1 MTSMLTR
8 RGLIVGS
15 GALAAGAAPLAAAAA
30 AVTPLSPGLLRFD
43 VLRNDSLIGQHVISL
58 TRNGAVLLAAINV
71 RFVVTFGPVTLYR
84 YSHTV
89 REEWRD
95 GIFERMES
103 NTNDDGT
110 SHNVRAERT
119 VEGVVVRTGSGK
131 RTVMPM
137 ATIPLTHWN
146 YLCMSTPLFNPQ
158 TGEQVRPQVLARGE
172 ESVSLA
178 DGRAIRARR
187 YSLSGDVALDD
198 WYDRTHTW
206 VALRSTG
213 SDGSTISYRRAA

>member
-1 MTSMLTR
+1 MTTMLTR

-15 GALAAGAAPLAAAAA
+15 GALAAGLTPLGDAAAN
-30 AVTPLSPGLLRFD
+30 VTPPLPGLLRFD
-43 VLRNDSLIGQHVISL
+43 VLRNDSLIGQHAVTL
-58 TRNGAVLLAAINV
+58 TRNGAVLLAAIDV
-71 RFVVTFGPVTLYR
+71 RIAVTLGPITLYR
-84 YSHTV
+84 YTHTV

-110 SHNVRAERT
+110 RHDVQAERT
-119 VEGVVVRTGSGK
+119 AEGVVVRTGGGK
-131 RTVMPM
+131 RTVMPV

-146 YLCMSTPLFNPQ
+146 YMCMSAPLFNPQ
-158 TGEQVRPQVLARGE
+158 TGEQVRPQVQARGE
-172 ESVSLA
+172 EAVSFA
-178 DGRAIRARR
+178 DGRAIPARR

-198 WYDRTHTW
+198 WYDRTHSW
-206 VALRSTG
+206 VALRSIG

>member
-1 MTSMLTR
+1 MKSMLTR
-8 RGLIVGS
+8 RRMIVGS
-15 GALAAGAAPLAAAAA
+15 GALAARAAQLAAASE
-30 AVTPLSPGLLRFD
+30 AVTLLSPGLLRFD
-43 VLRNDSLIGQHVISL
+43 VLRNDSLIGQHVITL
-58 TRNGAVLLAAINV
+58 TRNGAVFLAEINV
-71 RFVVTFGPVTLYR
+71 RFVVTLGPITLYR
-84 YSHTV
+84 YTHAV

-110 SHNVRAERT
+110 NHSVRADRT
-119 VEGVVVRTGSGK
+119 AEGVVVHTGSGK

-137 ATIPLTHWN
+137 ATIPMTHWN
-146 YLCMSTPLFNPQ
+146 YVCMSAPLFNPQ

-187 YSLSGDVALDD
+187 YSLSGDVTLDD
-198 WYDRTHTW
+198 WYDGAHTW

-213 SDGSTISYRRAA
+213 SDGSTISYRRAS

>member
-1 MTSMLTR
+1 MKSMLTR

-15 GALAAGAAPLAAAAA
+15 GALATGATQLVAAAAA
-30 AVTPLSPGLLRFD
+30 APPLSPGLLRFD
-43 VLRNDSLIGQHVISL
+43 VLRNDSLIGQHVITL

-71 RFVVTFGPVTLYR
+71 RFVVTLGPITLYR
-84 YSHTV
+84 YTHTV

-110 SHNVRAERT
+110 SHSVRADRT
-119 VEGVVVRTGSGK
+119 ADGVVVRTGSGK
-131 RTVMPM
+131 RTVMPRE
-137 ATIPLTHWN
+137 TVPLTHWN
-146 YLCMSTPLFNPQ
+146 YICMSAPLFNPQ

-198 WYDRTHTW
+198 WYDGTQTW